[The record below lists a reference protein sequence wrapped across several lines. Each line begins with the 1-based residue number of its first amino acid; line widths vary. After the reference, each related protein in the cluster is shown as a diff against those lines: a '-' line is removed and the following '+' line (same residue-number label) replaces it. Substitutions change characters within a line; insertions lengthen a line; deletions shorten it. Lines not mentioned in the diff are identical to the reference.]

1 MKFKL
6 NLQKTI
12 TMKNYLILTL
22 FIPVLLFSISC
33 KKEPGKAKITFYF
46 DHEVDEI
53 NLISDSLLYTNAAG
67 NKYSVDELQY
77 FVSDVVLW
85 VDGIPRVIPADSNV
99 HYVDIDIPGTLYWD
113 PKFEVETGTA
123 DSLTFLFGLSEER
136 NVSGLFVNPPERD
149 MFWPEV
155 MGGGYHYMKMNGRWI
170 DPLQQMQAYNF
181 HMGIGSVTDTSGNTT
196 FTHNCFK
203 VKCELNKLLATEVEN
218 RIRISMNI
226 QEWFENPVV
235 WNWNTVGGHIMM
247 NQEAMHN
254 AALNGKDVFSASIT
268 QLLFE

>member
-12 TMKNYLILTL
+12 TMKNYLILTFL
-22 FIPVLLFSISC
+22 ILVILFSFSC
-33 KKEPGKAKITFYF
+33 KKDPGKAKIIFYF

-53 NLISDSLLYTNAAG
+53 NLIPDSLLYTNAAG

-85 VDGIPRVIPADSNV
+85 VDGIPRVMQSDSNI
-99 HYVDIDIPGTLYWD
+99 HYVDIAIPGTLYWD

-170 DPLQQMQAYNF
+170 DPQQQIQAYNF
-181 HMGIGSVTDTSGNTT
+181 HMGIGSLTDTSGNMT
-196 FTHNCFK
+196 FVHNCFK

-254 AALNGKDVFSASIT
+254 AALNGKDVFSADIV
-268 QLLFE
+268 QLYIE